1 MSATET
7 ESASR
12 PSDRPS
18 GWADPI
24 REIRRFFRPS
34 RERWQSFRNRKLADP
49 AFHRSSAKFWLTR
62 PFARR
67 NSRRLF
73 DIVAGFV
80 YSQVLA
86 AGVELNVFQLLARG
100 PRTLG
105 EVAAATGLKPEAAE
119 RLLRALDALDLV
131 EIDEADDEIVYG
143 LGQLGAALVA
153 NPGIEAMIH
162 HHRDVYHDLSDPV
175 ALLKGTA
182 APTRLS
188 TLWPY
193 AATPGGTPPG
203 GGDVEAYT
211 DLMAASQDF
220 VAEEVLG
227 SYDVS
232 WAKRI
237 LDLGGGDGRFLR
249 KLAER
254 HPTAEL
260 HLMEVPPVADIARSR
275 IGDTRFGRRIHVHS
289 GDFFDDPYPEGRF
302 DLVTL
307 VRILHDH
314 DDAEAVKLLTRARES
329 LKPGGVVMV
338 AEPMGGNRESG
349 AVADVYFGFYLLA
362 MGRGRPRSPEEI
374 GRLMNAA
381 GLTRVR
387 EVETA
392 LPVATSIVVGEI
404 LRRNVNLT

>member
-1 MSATET
+1 MSTTEI
-7 ESASR
+7 EPAS
-12 PSDRPS
+12 PASKRPS

-34 RERWQSFRNRKLADP
+34 REGWKSFRNRKLADR

-67 NSRRLF
+67 SSRRLF
-73 DIVAGFV
+73 DLVAGFV

-86 AGVELNVFQLLARG
+86 AAVELNVFQHLSRSPRALADI
-100 PRTLG
+100 
-105 EVAAATGLKPEAAE
+105 AAATGLKPEAAE
-119 RLLRALDALDLV
+119 RLLRALAALDLV
-131 EIDEADDEIVYG
+131 EIDDSEDEIAYG
-143 LGQLGAALVA
+143 LGPLGAALVA
-153 NPGIEAMIH
+153 NPGIEAMIR
-162 HHRDVYHDLSDPV
+162 HHRDVYQDLSDPV

-188 TLWPY
+188 KLWPY
-193 AATPGGTPPG
+193 AAAPGGTPPEDA
-203 GGDVEAYT
+203 DVAAYT

-232 WAKRI
+232 WARRI

-249 KLAER
+249 KVAEH
-254 HPTAEL
+254 HPEAEL
-260 HLMEVPPVADIARSR
+260 HLMDLPAVAEIAAKR
-275 IGDTRFGRRIHVHS
+275 IRDTRFGRRIHVHS
-289 GDFFDDPYPEGRF
+289 GDFFNDPYPEGRF
-302 DLVTL
+302 DLITL

-329 LKPGGVVMV
+329 LEPGGVVMV
-338 AEPMGGNRESG
+338 AEPMAGVGDS
-349 AVADVYFGFYLLA
+349 APVADVYFGFYLLA
-362 MGRGRPRSPEEI
+362 MGRGRPRPPDEI

-381 GLTRVR
+381 GLTRAR
-387 EVETA
+387 EVPTA
-392 LPVATSIVVGEI
+392 LPLATSIVVAEI
-404 LRRNVNLT
+404 PRRNVIFT